1 MNSYQILFS
10 ITLLSIIIYAVLK
23 PNNNTN
29 YQEKYENAI
38 KTLIRQAA
46 RWTTA
51 SLQDENAMIA
61 VLHANYGAGYLWA
74 LQDIADSQEIEKIG
88 QINPQKFKNS
98 IVLAQDSATKKMAQ
112 LCPKYAPPKSY
123 LTQIAGEG

>member
-1 MNSYQILFS
+1 MNSYRIIFS
-10 ITLLSIIIYAVLK
+10 IILIFIIIYAVFK
-23 PNNNTN
+23 PKNKTN
-29 YQEKYENAI
+29 FKENAI

-88 QINPQKFKNS
+88 KIDLQKFKNS
-98 IVLAQDSATKKMAQ
+98 IVSAQDSATKRMAQ
-112 LCPKYAPPKSY
+112 LCPKFAPPKTY
-123 LTQIAGEG
+123 LSQIAGEG

>member
-1 MNSYQILFS
+1 MNSYQTLFS
-10 ITLLSIIIYAVLK
+10 IILIFIIIYAVFK
-23 PNNNTN
+23 PQNKTN
-29 YQEKYENAI
+29 FKENAI

-88 QINPQKFKNS
+88 KIDLQKFKNS
-98 IVLAQDSATKKMAQ
+98 IVSAQDSATKRMAQ
-112 LCPKYAPPKSY
+112 LCPKYAPPKTY
-123 LTQIAGEG
+123 LSQIAGEG